1 MSILSSKFW
10 IAVLVVGVA
19 ILSFLLY
26 ALFSP
31 SRGNA
36 QAGDEGG
43 NIQNGEMIIE
53 ISDKGYN
60 PSAVVVGAETP
71 VKWINKDTKNHSVSF
86 GLASSLDNMS
96 RLDQELASGESM
108 SYKFD
113 NHGTFKY
120 FDRGSGFAG
129 SIEIK

>member
-1 MSILSSKFW
+1 MFSSKFW

-36 QAGDEGG
+36 QAGDNSG

-60 PSAVVVGAETP
+60 PPVAVVGVETP
-71 VKWINKDTKNHSVSF
+71 VKWINKGVKNHSVSF
-86 GLASSLDNMS
+86 GLASSLENMS

-113 NHGTFKY
+113 NHGTYKY
-120 FDRGSGFAG
+120 FDRDSGFSG